1 MSWINDL
8 VQKLNPAHGNI
19 VSTQGGN
26 IYTDY
31 SSHKRAADAYDD
43 IEVVNRGINLIA
55 DLSAEL
61 QFDIGDR
68 IHGLATETIR
78 IKKLE
83 GLLNHAPN
91 PYQSADTFKRTCFVD
106 FLVDGNIFIYYDG
119 AHLYHLPAK
128 SVEIVADKKEFVKEY
143 KYDSVVFKATEVI
156 HIRDN
161 SADSIFRGTSRLESA
176 YGSIDRLSKMLK
188 FQTNFFKNG
197 AVPGLI
203 LKSPNVLSN
212 KMKQRLLDSWAQ
224 KYNPENGGRRP
235 VVLDGDLD
243 IKPMVDS
250 TFKDLDFENAVQE
263 HEIRILKAIGVPPIL
278 LDGGNNANIKPNMRL
293 LYQTSIIPLVA
304 KFSAAMRKH
313 FGYNIS
319 PITETVSALLPEVKD
334 QAAYLATLVNSGIMT
349 PNEARSQLRLE
360 ALDGGDDRQIPANI
374 AGSAANPSEGGK
386 PDEGEEGKSVLDLSS
401 RIRN

>member
-1 MSWINDL
+1 MSWLNNL
-8 VQKLNPAHGNI
+8 VQKLNPAQGSI
-19 VSTQGGN
+19 VSDQGEN
-26 IYTDY
+26 IFTDY
-31 SSHKRAADAYDD
+31 SAHRRAADAYDD

-55 DLSAEL
+55 DSAAEL
-61 QFDIGDR
+61 QFDVGDR

-78 IKKLE
+78 IKKLDT
-83 GLLNHAPN
+83 LINYAPN
-91 PYQSADTFKRTCFVD
+91 PYQSADTFKRACFVD
-106 FLVDGNIFIYYDG
+106 FLVDGNIFVYYDG
-119 AHLYHLPAK
+119 AHLYHLPSK

-143 KYDSVVFKATEVI
+143 KYDQVVFKATEII

-161 SADSIFRGTSRLESA
+161 AADSIFRGTSRLEAA

-224 KYNPENGGRRP
+224 KYNPEHGGRRP

-243 IKPMVDS
+243 IKPMVDN

-263 HEIRILKAIGVPPIL
+263 HEKRILKALGVPPIL

-293 LYQTSIIPLVA
+293 MYQTSVIPLVL

-313 FGYNIS
+313 FGYNIT

-334 QAAYLATLVNSGIMT
+334 QASYLSTLVNSGIMT
-349 PNEARSQLRLE
+349 PNEARSKLRLE
-360 ALDGGDDRQIPANI
+360 ALEGGDERQIPANI
-374 AGSAANPSEGGK
+374 AGSSANPAVGGKPSEGG
-386 PDEGEEGKSVLDLSS
+386 DDKSVLDLSS